1 MFVSDCYKANFIK
14 HFPKIISLKQIK
26 NKVLINY
33 CENAAYYNTTQSL
46 SVKKLKKKNKHVK
59 KNITYK

>member
-1 MFVSDCYKANFIK
+1 MFVLDCYKANFIK

-46 SVKKLKKKNKHVK
+46 SVKKLKKK
-59 KNITYK
+59 